1 MLSYDDLWSYF
12 RDICGLP
19 IEIIPNREE
28 EMIREIHN
36 SVEDYNNETDDCE
49 NKLTFDDDFEEI
61 SLSKGDNKYS
71 MRKKLLALYIKRN
84 VLKCQFDYFQ
94 SVMQYDLKEVKSKFY
109 KDQVS
114 ARLTNISK
122 VEKEIDELLYYLNS
136 GDLYE

>member
-1 MLSYDDLWSYF
+1 MLNYDDLWSYF

-19 IEIIPNREE
+19 IEIIPNKEE

-36 SVEDYNNETDDCE
+36 SVEDYNNETDDSE
-49 NKLTFDDDFEEI
+49 NKLTYDDDFEEI
-61 SLSKGDNKYS
+61 TLNKSVDKYS
-71 MRKKLLALYIKRN
+71 IKKKLLALYIKRN

-114 ARLTNISK
+114 ARITNIEG
-122 VEKEIDELLYYLNS
+122 VESEIGKLLGYLDS